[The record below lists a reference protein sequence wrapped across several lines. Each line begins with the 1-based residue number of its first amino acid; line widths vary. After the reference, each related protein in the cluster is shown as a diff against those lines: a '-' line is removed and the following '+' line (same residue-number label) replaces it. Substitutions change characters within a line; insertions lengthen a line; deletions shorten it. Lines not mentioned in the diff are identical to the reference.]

1 MPRKKQSIEAYGKS
15 WSPIDLPNLEKAV
28 KLYER
33 LNYLQDHFAN
43 SLSGSQAIMKQI
55 NEQTDI
61 QNELQQLGIKLTED
75 QIKVVVSLIK
85 KRQEENKELDKS
97 NNLKASTYGALTGN
111 TLQNKYGKTQKGYD
125 RPNTSIYQQRSLQG
139 FLNNAG
145 GIYTTSRQNRVYNQ
159 AIEIE
164 MNKIKDS
171 GSIMSDNSIRK
182 VAELNIKN
190 GKMSSETSELFNKS
204 AKSFNKGAGI
214 VQIAADTFMSAVKT
228 FGGMFTEGKNKQ
240 VNTYENTFTGIAAR
254 TGYSRSE
261 YYTQQA
267 QTNNQLGDL
276 GLRDNIRTSEVQQMW
291 STLTS
296 EGLSIEDSIANA
308 FDTVIS
314 SKVVPYLNTSTAQF
328 QFLVDQ
334 QPNLMTQVRGIGRTT
349 MEISGS
355 ATFATKYLQDMIDT
369 IAPMASLAENEL
381 GLQFAQ
387 VSGAYESLRA
397 QGLNDAQIGE
407 MYKASASVYNNP
419 YQALKSGS
427 LDQKMAVANVIQ
439 TGGDLRDFSDVNTS
453 MMSSQNF
460 VANLVPEGNLSPLY
474 SGLLVSEGK
483 LSGTTALGVALNEGN
498 YNMEQAIKDGIKASD
513 MVDEMGN
520 KVTEEFRNGDYQTNK
535 ERQAITMENL
545 SNELATMQQFMGGWY
560 DVIVTAI
567 KGIGT
572 LLTGWLGGKFLN
584 LLTGGKLGTWL
595 GGMFKSSGTAATAAG
610 KLTGAGGILAATG
623 GIALGLSA
631 ANVIKGAIDSAQN
644 KTDKENITA
653 EQQAL
658 EGTSMEGNTAAETLG
673 GIATTLQAENN
684 NFGTNL
690 GATFS
695 DVTSWIGI
703 GTLGWTRGLADIN
716 QDDFNHFRHKVQTL
730 GGGPTKDAAKDA
742 LMVWTLLLASANR
755 LSDVPEL
762 ANITKSDLAAM
773 VKDTGIAPSQW
784 DNYLNS
790 TIKDIGY
797 LPNKTNKEDQT
808 SIDWSG
814 LGINYYRQGLDYV
827 PEDNYPALLHQ
838 GEAVLTAS
846 TANELRTLVDEYR
859 NTNKESISFETIIQ
873 NQTSSLIS
881 KMDEMLQFMRSTT
894 GVTNTDWR
902 NGFITNSMK
911 YVKSTKSFS

>member
-1 MPRKKQSIEAYGKS
+1 MPRKSNSVNMYGKS
-15 WSPIDLPNLEKAV
+15 WGPIDEQNLKNAI
-28 KLYER
+28 KLMEQ
-33 LNYLQDHFAN
+33 LNKLAENFAG
-43 SLSGSQAIMKQI
+43 SLSGVNKITNQI
-55 NEQTDI
+55 NEASRLK
-61 QNELQQLGIKLTED
+61 N
-75 QIKVVVSLIK
+75 
-85 KRQEENKELDKS
+85 ELDKVGVKL
-97 NNLKASTYGALTGN
+97 NKEQAENVLKALNAKKQQN
-111 TLQNKYGKTQKGYD
+111 TESKKYDDLNDVINSVNNKYNSRTSTRLTSSNFGSTIVGAIQQKEA
-125 RPNTSIYQQRSLQG
+125 RNIFQQQLKQG
-139 FLNNAG
+139 LANAG
-145 GIYTTSRQNRVYNQ
+145 QKDIKSGKVLDVAYKETADKLNQ
-159 AIEIE
+159 SA
-164 MNKIKDS
+164 
-171 GSIMSDNSIRK
+171 
-182 VAELNIKN
+182 
-190 GKMSSETSELFNKS
+190 GKYSKWTGVL
-204 AKSFNKGAGI
+204 
-214 VQIAADTFMSAVKT
+214 QIAADTFMSAVKT

-291 STLTS
+291 SILTF

-397 QGLNDAQIGE
+397 KGLNDAQIGE

-427 LDQKMAVANVIQ
+427 LDEKMAVANVIQ

-453 MMSSQNF
+453 MMTSQNF

-498 YNMEQAIKDGIKASD
+498 YDMQQAIADGIKASD

-567 KGIGT
+567 KGVAGMIAATVVGKGIGALAGSAGGGT
-572 LLTGWLGGKFLN
+572 GTGLLAAVGSNGLAIGSFAAAAGIVLTGIISDGIVQGYADNMNKNQNYYETKGEFDQFIR
-584 LLTGGKLGTWL
+584 TD
-595 GGMFKSSGTAATAAG
+595 SSGNEIPLSEGA
-610 KLTGAGGILAATG
+610 KSLLSTGMDTEGNEGWGAN
-623 GIALGLSA
+623 IALGFDFINSYKTNNLMGWGVSRKDRNQASWEYTVGALRGEDLSA
-631 ANVIKGAIDSAQN
+631 QDFAKAALAWLMIADASGVISDIDGWS
-644 KTDKENITA
+644 TDSI
-653 EQQAL
+653 
-658 EGTSMEGNTAAETLG
+658 
-673 GIATTLQAENN
+673 
-684 NFGTNL
+684 
-690 GATFS
+690 
-695 DVTSWIGI
+695 
-703 GTLGWTRGLADIN
+703 
-716 QDDFNHFRHKVQTL
+716 
-730 GGGPTKDAAKDA
+730 KDAFKSIYENDEDA
-742 LMVWTLLLASANR
+742 ANWVNKIKEWGQFKNPQM
-755 LSDVPEL
+755 STDFGKNMEYVVPS
-762 ANITKSDLAAM
+762 NF
-773 VKDTGIAPSQW
+773 
-784 DNYLNS
+784 DNYH
-790 TIKDIGY
+790 
-797 LPNKTNKEDQT
+797 
-808 SIDWSG
+808 
-814 LGINYYRQGLDYV
+814 RQGLDYV

-894 GVTNTDWR
+894 GTTTTDWR

>member
-1 MPRKKQSIEAYGKS
+1 MPRKSNSVNMYGKS
-15 WSPIDLPNLEKAV
+15 WGPIDEQNLKNAI
-28 KLYER
+28 KLMEQ
-33 LNYLQDHFAN
+33 LNKLAENFAG
-43 SLSGSQAIMKQI
+43 SLSGVNKITNQI
-55 NEQTDI
+55 NEASRLK
-61 QNELQQLGIKLTED
+61 N
-75 QIKVVVSLIK
+75 
-85 KRQEENKELDKS
+85 ELDKVGVKL
-97 NNLKASTYGALTGN
+97 NKEQAENVLKALNAKKQQN
-111 TLQNKYGKTQKGYD
+111 TASKKYDDLNDVINSVNNKYNSRTSTRLTSSNFGSTIMGAIQQKEAK
-125 RPNTSIYQQRSLQG
+125 NIFQQQLKQG
-139 FLNNAG
+139 LDNAG
-145 GIYTTSRQNRVYNQ
+145 QKDIKSGKVLDMAYKETADKLNQSAGKYSKWTSV
-159 AIEIE
+159 
-164 MNKIKDS
+164 
-171 GSIMSDNSIRK
+171 
-182 VAELNIKN
+182 L
-190 GKMSSETSELFNKS
+190 
-204 AKSFNKGAGI
+204 
-214 VQIAADTFMSAVKT
+214 QIAADTFMSAVKT

-240 VNTYENTFTGIAAR
+240 VNTYEDTFTGIAAR

-397 QGLNDAQIGE
+397 KGLNDAQIGE

-427 LDQKMAVANVIQ
+427 LDEKMAVANVIQ

-498 YNMEQAIKDGIKASD
+498 YDMQQAIADGIKASD

-567 KGIGT
+567 KGVAGMIAASVVGKGIGALAGSAGGGT
-572 LLTGWLGGKFLN
+572 GTGLLAAVGSNGLAIGSFAAAAGIVLTGIISDGIVQGYADNMNKN
-584 LLTGGKLGTWL
+584 QNYYETTGEFDQFIRTD
-595 GGMFKSSGTAATAAG
+595 SSGNEIPLSEGA
-610 KLTGAGGILAATG
+610 KSLLSTGMDTEGNEGWGAN
-623 GIALGLSA
+623 IALGFDFINSYKTNNLMGWGVSRKDRNQASWEYTVGALRGEDLSA
-631 ANVIKGAIDSAQN
+631 QDFAKAALAWLMIADASGVISDIDGWS
-644 KTDKENITA
+644 TDSI
-653 EQQAL
+653 
-658 EGTSMEGNTAAETLG
+658 
-673 GIATTLQAENN
+673 
-684 NFGTNL
+684 
-690 GATFS
+690 
-695 DVTSWIGI
+695 
-703 GTLGWTRGLADIN
+703 
-716 QDDFNHFRHKVQTL
+716 
-730 GGGPTKDAAKDA
+730 KDAFKSIYENDEDA
-742 LMVWTLLLASANR
+742 ANWVNKIKEWGQFKNPQM
-755 LSDVPEL
+755 STDFGKNMEYVVPS
-762 ANITKSDLAAM
+762 NF
-773 VKDTGIAPSQW
+773 
-784 DNYLNS
+784 DNYH
-790 TIKDIGY
+790 
-797 LPNKTNKEDQT
+797 
-808 SIDWSG
+808 
-814 LGINYYRQGLDYV
+814 RQGLDYV

-873 NQTSSLIS
+873 NQTSSLIN

>member
-1 MPRKKQSIEAYGKS
+1 MPRKSNSVNMYGKS
-15 WSPIDLPNLEKAV
+15 WGPIDEQNLKNAI
-28 KLYER
+28 KLMEQ
-33 LNYLQDHFAN
+33 LNKLAENFAG
-43 SLSGSQAIMKQI
+43 SLSGVNKITNQI
-55 NEQTDI
+55 NEASRLK
-61 QNELQQLGIKLTED
+61 NELDKVGVKLNKE
-75 QIKVVVSLIK
+75 QAENVLRALNAK
-85 KRQEENKELDKS
+85 KRQ
-97 NNLKASTYGALTGN
+97 N
-111 TLQNKYGKTQKGYD
+111 TESEKYNDLNDVINSVNNKYNSRTSTRLTSSNFGSTIMGAIQQKEA
-125 RPNTSIYQQRSLQG
+125 RNIFQQQLKQG
-139 FLNNAG
+139 LANAG
-145 GIYTTSRQNRVYNQ
+145 QKDIKSGKVLDVAYKETADKLNQ
-159 AIEIE
+159 SA
-164 MNKIKDS
+164 
-171 GSIMSDNSIRK
+171 
-182 VAELNIKN
+182 
-190 GKMSSETSELFNKS
+190 GKYSKWTGVL
-204 AKSFNKGAGI
+204 
-214 VQIAADTFMSAVKT
+214 QIAADTFMSAVKT

-397 QGLNDAQIGE
+397 KGLNDAQIGE

-427 LDQKMAVANVIQ
+427 LDEKMAVANVIQ

-483 LSGTTALGVALNEGN
+483 LSGSTALGVALNEGN
-498 YNMEQAIKDGIKASD
+498 YDMEQAISDGIKASN
-513 MVDEMGN
+513 MVDDMGN

-567 KGIGT
+567 KGVAGMIAASVVGKGIGALAGSAGGGT
-572 LLTGWLGGKFLN
+572 GTGLLAAVGSNGLAIGSFAAAAGIVLTGIISDGIVQGYADNMNKN
-584 LLTGGKLGTWL
+584 QNYYETTGEFDQFIRTD
-595 GGMFKSSGTAATAAG
+595 SSGNEIPLSEGA
-610 KLTGAGGILAATG
+610 KSLLSTGMDTEGNEGWGAN
-623 GIALGLSA
+623 IALGFDFINSYKTNNLMGWGVSRKDRNQASWEYTVGALRGEDLSA
-631 ANVIKGAIDSAQN
+631 QDFAKAALAWLMIADASGVISDIDGWS
-644 KTDKENITA
+644 TDSI
-653 EQQAL
+653 
-658 EGTSMEGNTAAETLG
+658 
-673 GIATTLQAENN
+673 
-684 NFGTNL
+684 
-690 GATFS
+690 
-695 DVTSWIGI
+695 
-703 GTLGWTRGLADIN
+703 
-716 QDDFNHFRHKVQTL
+716 
-730 GGGPTKDAAKDA
+730 KDAFKSIYENDEDA
-742 LMVWTLLLASANR
+742 ANWVNKIKEWGQFKNPQM
-755 LSDVPEL
+755 STDFGKNMEYVVPS
-762 ANITKSDLAAM
+762 NF
-773 VKDTGIAPSQW
+773 
-784 DNYLNS
+784 DNYH
-790 TIKDIGY
+790 
-797 LPNKTNKEDQT
+797 
-808 SIDWSG
+808 
-814 LGINYYRQGLDYV
+814 RQGLDYV

-859 NTNKESISFETIIQ
+859 STNKESISFETIIQ

>member
-1 MPRKKQSIEAYGKS
+1 MPRKSNSVNMYGKS
-15 WSPIDLPNLEKAV
+15 WGPIDEQNLKNAI
-28 KLYER
+28 KLMEQ
-33 LNYLQDHFAN
+33 LNKLAENFAG
-43 SLSGSQAIMKQI
+43 SLSGVNKITNQI
-55 NEQTDI
+55 NEASRLK
-61 QNELQQLGIKLTED
+61 NELDKVGVKLNKEQAENVLRELKD
-75 QIKVVVSLIK
+75 K
-85 KRQEENKELDKS
+85 KRQ
-97 NNLKASTYGALTGN
+97 N
-111 TLQNKYGKTQKGYD
+111 TESEKYNDLNDVINSVNNKYNSRTSTRLTSSNFGSTIMGAIQQKEA
-125 RPNTSIYQQRSLQG
+125 RNIFQQQLKQG
-139 FLNNAG
+139 LANAG
-145 GIYTTSRQNRVYNQ
+145 QKDIKSGKVLDVAYKETADKLNQ
-159 AIEIE
+159 SA
-164 MNKIKDS
+164 
-171 GSIMSDNSIRK
+171 
-182 VAELNIKN
+182 
-190 GKMSSETSELFNKS
+190 GKYSKWTGVL
-204 AKSFNKGAGI
+204 
-214 VQIAADTFMSAVKT
+214 QIAADTFMSAVKT

-427 LDQKMAVANVIQ
+427 LDEKMAVANVIQ

-498 YNMEQAIKDGIKASD
+498 YNVEQAIKDGIKASD

-595 GGMFKSSGTAATAAG
+595 GGMFKSSGTAAAAAG
-610 KLTGAGGILAATG
+610 KLTGSGGIVAGTG
-623 GIALGLSA
+623 GIALGTIAGVAASA
-631 ANVIKGAIDSAQN
+631 ALVAAINAGVQAANAGSEEHGAYAGEQDVKGT
-644 KTDKENITA
+644 KW
-653 EQQAL
+653 
-658 EGTSMEGNTAAETLG
+658 EGNTTVTALRQSANT
-673 GIATTLQAENN
+673 IADRGWLQNSWNN
-684 NFGTNL
+684 M
-690 GATFS
+690 
-695 DVTSWIGI
+695 TSGI
-703 GTLGWTRGLADIN
+703 GYGFSNLIQGTADRNKNLTQWIMSSDTFGSDPDTLASRIAVWGLMMNQAGYFDSFIKGMDEAGANDWTDTTPEVLGQLLADEKWTKESVNSWANAII
-716 QDDFNHFRHKVQTL
+716 QAGWKPYLQGGKRMESFNL
-730 GGGPTKDAAKDA
+730 DSAKA
-742 LMVWTLLLASANR
+742 G
-755 LSDVPEL
+755 LSGVE
-762 ANITKSDLAAM
+762 
-773 VKDTGIAPSQW
+773 GF
-784 DNYLNS
+784 
-790 TIKDIGY
+790 
-797 LPNKTNKEDQT
+797 
-808 SIDWSG
+808 
-814 LGINYYRQGLDYV
+814 RQGLDYV

-859 NTNKESISFETIIQ
+859 STNKESISFETIIQ

-894 GVTNTDWR
+894 GTTTTDWR

>member
-1 MPRKKQSIEAYGKS
+1 MPRKKQSIEAYGKL
-15 WSPIDLPNLEKAV
+15 WSPIDLPNLEKAI

-97 NNLKASTYGALTGN
+97 NNLKGSTYGALTGN
-111 TLQNKYGKTQKGYD
+111 TIQNKYGKTPKGYD

-164 MNKIKDS
+164 TNKIKDS
-171 GSIMSDNSIRK
+171 GSIMSDDSIRK

-190 GKMSSETSELFNKS
+190 GRMSSETSELFNKS

-240 VNTYENTFTGIAAR
+240 VNTYEDTFTGIAAR

-267 QTNNQLGDL
+267 QTNNELGDL

-427 LDQKMAVANVIQ
+427 LDEKMAVANVIQ
-439 TGGDLRDFSDVNTS
+439 TGGDLRDFSDVNAS
-453 MMSSQNF
+453 MMTSQNF
-460 VANLVPEGNLSPLY
+460 VANLVPEGNLGPLY
-474 SGLLVSEGK
+474 SGMLVSGNK

-498 YNMEQAIKDGIKASD
+498 YDMEQAISDGIKASN
-513 MVDEMGN
+513 MVDDMGN

-567 KGIGT
+567 KGVAGMIAATVVGKGIGALAGSAGGGT
-572 LLTGWLGGKFLN
+572 GTGLLAAVGANGLAIGSFAAAAGIVLTGIISDGIVQGYADNLGKNSDYYENTGQFDKFIKTDANGNEIPLSEGAKN
-584 LLTGGKLGTWL
+584 LLSTGIDTEGNKGW
-595 GGMFKSSGTAATAAG
+595 GSN
-610 KLTGAGGILAATG
+610 
-623 GIALGLSA
+623 IALGLDFINEYKTNNLMGWGVSRKDRNQASWEYTIGALRGENLENDGKDFAKAALAWLMIADASGVISDIDGWSSSDIKDAFKSIYDSDEDA
-631 ANVIKGAIDSAQN
+631 ANWVKKITEWGQFKNPQMS
-644 KTDKENITA
+644 TDFGKN
-653 EQQAL
+653 
-658 EGTSMEGNTAAETLG
+658 MEYKVPT
-673 GIATTLQAENN
+673 
-684 NFGTNL
+684 NF
-690 GATFS
+690 
-695 DVTSWIGI
+695 
-703 GTLGWTRGLADIN
+703 
-716 QDDFNHFRHKVQTL
+716 
-730 GGGPTKDAAKDA
+730 
-742 LMVWTLLLASANR
+742 
-755 LSDVPEL
+755 
-762 ANITKSDLAAM
+762 
-773 VKDTGIAPSQW
+773 
-784 DNYLNS
+784 DNYH
-790 TIKDIGY
+790 
-797 LPNKTNKEDQT
+797 
-808 SIDWSG
+808 
-814 LGINYYRQGLDYV
+814 RQGLDYV

-881 KMDEMLQFMRSTT
+881 KMDEMLQVIRSFTGTT
-894 GVTNTDWR
+894 TTDWR

>member
-1 MPRKKQSIEAYGKS
+1 MPRKSNSVSMYGKQ
-15 WSPIDLPNLEKAV
+15 WGPIDIKNLEKAIQ
-28 KLYER
+28 LYER
-33 LNYLQDHFAN
+33 LNELQKNFAD
-43 SLSGSQAIMKQI
+43 SLSGSDKIMKQI
-55 NEQTDI
+55 NERTDI
-61 QNELQQLGIKLTED
+61 QNELKETGIKLSED
-75 QIKVVVSLIK
+75 EAKTVLIALTK
-85 KRQEENKELDKS
+85 QKEQNEELDKK
-97 NNLKASTYGALTGN
+97 NEKIKQTNKNLKASPN
-111 TLQNKYGKTQKGYD
+111 INSVID
-125 RPNTSIYQQRSLQG
+125 RI
-139 FLNNAG
+139 
-145 GIYTTSRQNRVYNQ
+145 GIGEQPT
-159 AIEIE
+159 
-164 MNKIKDS
+164 KLS
-171 GSIMSDNSIRK
+171 GSNFGSTITNAVIQRKLNDNYKYFKDNSIARNPQTIAK
-182 VAELNIKN
+182 LAE
-190 GKMSSETSELFNKS
+190 NKTANDLKDS
-204 AKSFNKGAGI
+204 ASKYSKASN
-214 VQIAADTFMSAVKT
+214 VLQIAADTFMSAVKT

-397 QGLNDAQIGE
+397 KGLNDAQIGE

-427 LDQKMAVANVIQ
+427 LDEKMAVANVIQ
-439 TGGDLRDFSDVNTS
+439 TGGDLRDFSDVNSS

-498 YNMEQAIKDGIKASD
+498 YDMQQAIADGIKASD
-513 MVDEMGN
+513 MVDDMGN

-567 KGIGT
+567 KGVAGMIAATVVGKGIGALAGSAAGGAGVGLLGT
-572 LLTGWLGGKFLN
+572 LASGAAIVGLTTAAIYGIGKATRGEFDSMTERTSNNLLEEWSNSEDKNVSKWGSNKGMSLAIAGTDTSNEQGWLKESFSNVYGGFRTWGANWFNSDYIERNKEFWGWLN
-584 LLTGGKLGTWL
+584 
-595 GGMFKSSGTAATAAG
+595 SSGTFSEDETNGTIQRIAAYYLWDKAG
-610 KLTGAGGILAATG
+610 SL
-623 GIALGLSA
+623 
-631 ANVIKGAIDSAQN
+631 DS
-644 KTDKENITA
+644 I
-653 EQQAL
+653 
-658 EGTSMEGNTAAETLG
+658 EGVS
-673 GIATTLQAENN
+673 
-684 NFGTNL
+684 
-690 GATFS
+690 
-695 DVTSWIGI
+695 
-703 GTLGWTRGLADIN
+703 
-716 QDDFNHFRHKVQTL
+716 
-730 GGGPTKDAAKDA
+730 
-742 LMVWTLLLASANR
+742 
-755 LSDVPEL
+755 
-762 ANITKSDLAAM
+762 KSDLQQIAKEGWNLKAIQSAADAL
-773 VKDTGIAPSQW
+773 VDNGWAPS
-784 DNYLNS
+784 
-790 TIKDIGY
+790 
-797 LPNKTNKEDQT
+797 NKEKVKVD
-808 SIDWSG
+808 SKIDFASYG
-814 LGINYYRQGLDYV
+814 APEGSYRQGLDYV
-827 PEDNYPALLHQ
+827 PKDNYPALLHQ

-859 NTNKESISFETIIQ
+859 STNKESISFETIIQ

-881 KMDEMLQFMRSTT
+881 KMDEMLQVMRSFTGTT
-894 GVTNTDWR
+894 TTDWR

>member
-1 MPRKKQSIEAYGKS
+1 MPRKNNSVNMYGKS
-15 WSPIDLPNLEKAV
+15 WGPVDEQNLKNAI
-28 KLYER
+28 KLMEQ
-33 LNYLQDHFAN
+33 LNKLAENFAG
-43 SLSGSQAIMKQI
+43 SLSSVNKITNQI
-55 NEQTDI
+55 NEAARLK
-61 QNELQQLGIKLTED
+61 N
-75 QIKVVVSLIK
+75 
-85 KRQEENKELDKS
+85 ELDKIGVKL
-97 NNLKASTYGALTGN
+97 NEDQAKNVLKALDAKKQQNTESKKYNDLNDVIDSVNRNYANKTPNRLTSGNFGSTVVGAIQQNRAQTIFKEQLT
-111 TLQNKYGKTQKGYD
+111 
-125 RPNTSIYQQRSLQG
+125 QG
-139 FLNNAG
+139 LKNAG
-145 GIYTTSRQNRVYNQ
+145 QKDIKSGKVLDYAYKETADKMNQ
-159 AIEIE
+159 SA
-164 MNKIKDS
+164 
-171 GSIMSDNSIRK
+171 
-182 VAELNIKN
+182 
-190 GKMSSETSELFNKS
+190 GKYSKASSLL
-204 AKSFNKGAGI
+204 
-214 VQIAADTFMSAVKT
+214 QIAADTFMSAVKT

-240 VNTYENTFTGIAAR
+240 VNTYEDTFTGIAAR

-267 QTNNQLGDL
+267 QTNNELGDL

-296 EGLSIEDSIANA
+296 EGLSMEDSIANA

-334 QPNLMTQVRGIGRTT
+334 QPNLITQVRGIGRTT

-427 LDQKMAVANVIQ
+427 LDEKMAVANVIQ

-453 MMSSQNF
+453 MMTSQNF
-460 VANLVPEGNLSPLY
+460 VANLVPEGNLGPLY
-474 SGLLVSEGK
+474 SGMLVSGNK

-498 YNMEQAIKDGIKASD
+498 YDMEQAISDGIKASN
-513 MVDEMGN
+513 MVDDMGN

-567 KGIGT
+567 KGVA
-572 LLTGWLGGKFLN
+572 
-584 LLTGGKLGTWL
+584 
-595 GGMFKSSGTAATAAG
+595 GMIAATVVGKGIGALAG
-610 KLTGAGGILAATG
+610 SVAGGTGSGILASGG
-623 GIALGLSA
+623 GIALGTVGTVAASA
-631 ANVIKGAIDSAQN
+631 ALVAAIGAGIYQADQKNKEESA
-644 KTDKENITA
+644 KTA
-653 EQQAL
+653 EENFKNSDSSFASSDTASKFVSGAGAEL
-658 EGTSMEGNTAAETLG
+658 NTDDLT
-673 GIATTLQAENN
+673 
-684 NFGTNL
+684 
-690 GATFS
+690 
-695 DVTSWIGI
+695 
-703 GTLGWTRGLADIN
+703 GWGKFMRSAG
-716 QDDFNHFRHKVQTL
+716 
-730 GGGPTKDAAKDA
+730 DA
-742 LMVWTLLLASANR
+742 M
-755 LSDVPEL
+755 
-762 ANITKSDLAAM
+762 
-773 VKDTGIAPSQW
+773 DTW
-784 DNYLNS
+784 
-790 TIKDIGY
+790 
-797 LPNKTNKEDQT
+797 
-808 SIDWSG
+808 G
-814 LGINYYRQGLDYV
+814 LGIRKGWTGVTNFFDGKKGWTDTDYVGKNAQYWNSIVASGLRNFNSDEDRGGYYAAYAFLLDQVNSLESTNKMGESITKGDLKSLFTTVNPDTGESLFKYWSIGSKMSYFINNGLVPTGEDGTKATGNIDYASVYGAPKGSYRSGLNNV

-859 NTNKESISFETIIQ
+859 STNKESISFETIIQ

-881 KMDEMLQFMRSTT
+881 KMDEMLQVMRSFTGTT
-894 GVTNTDWR
+894 TDWR

>member
-1 MPRKKQSIEAYGKS
+1 MPRKSNSVNMYGKS
-15 WSPIDLPNLEKAV
+15 WGPIDEQNLKNAI
-28 KLYER
+28 KLMEQ
-33 LNYLQDHFAN
+33 LNKLAENFAG
-43 SLSGSQAIMKQI
+43 SLSGVNKITNQI
-55 NEQTDI
+55 NEASRLK
-61 QNELQQLGIKLTED
+61 NELDKVGVKLNKE
-75 QIKVVVSLIK
+75 QAENVLRALNAK
-85 KRQEENKELDKS
+85 KRQ
-97 NNLKASTYGALTGN
+97 N
-111 TLQNKYGKTQKGYD
+111 TESEKYNDLNDVINSVNNKYNSRTSTRLTSSNFGSTIMGAIQQKEA
-125 RPNTSIYQQRSLQG
+125 RNIFQQQLKQG
-139 FLNNAG
+139 LANAG
-145 GIYTTSRQNRVYNQ
+145 QKDIKSGKVLDVAYKETADKLNQ
-159 AIEIE
+159 SA
-164 MNKIKDS
+164 
-171 GSIMSDNSIRK
+171 
-182 VAELNIKN
+182 
-190 GKMSSETSELFNKS
+190 GKYSKWTGVL
-204 AKSFNKGAGI
+204 
-214 VQIAADTFMSAVKT
+214 QIAADTFMSAVKT

-397 QGLNDAQIGE
+397 KGLNDAQIGE

-427 LDQKMAVANVIQ
+427 LDEKMAVANVIQ

-498 YNMEQAIKDGIKASD
+498 YDMQQAIADGIKASD

-567 KGIGT
+567 KGVAGMIAASVVGKGIGALAGSAGGGT
-572 LLTGWLGGKFLN
+572 GTGLLAAVGSNGLAIGSFAAAAGIVLTGIISDGIVQGYADNMNKN
-584 LLTGGKLGTWL
+584 QNYYETTGEFDQFIRTD
-595 GGMFKSSGTAATAAG
+595 SSGNEIPLSEGA
-610 KLTGAGGILAATG
+610 KSLLSTGMDTEGNEGWG
-623 GIALGLSA
+623 SNIALGFDFINSYKTNNLMGWGVSRKDRNQASWEYTVGALRGEDLSA
-631 ANVIKGAIDSAQN
+631 QDFAKAALAWLMIADASGVISDIDGWS
-644 KTDKENITA
+644 TDSI
-653 EQQAL
+653 
-658 EGTSMEGNTAAETLG
+658 
-673 GIATTLQAENN
+673 
-684 NFGTNL
+684 
-690 GATFS
+690 
-695 DVTSWIGI
+695 
-703 GTLGWTRGLADIN
+703 
-716 QDDFNHFRHKVQTL
+716 
-730 GGGPTKDAAKDA
+730 KDAFKSIYENDEDA
-742 LMVWTLLLASANR
+742 ANWVNKIKEWGQFKNPQM
-755 LSDVPEL
+755 STDFGKNMEYVVPS
-762 ANITKSDLAAM
+762 NF
-773 VKDTGIAPSQW
+773 
-784 DNYLNS
+784 DNYH
-790 TIKDIGY
+790 
-797 LPNKTNKEDQT
+797 
-808 SIDWSG
+808 
-814 LGINYYRQGLDYV
+814 RQGLDYV

-859 NTNKESISFETIIQ
+859 STNKESISFETIIQ

-894 GVTNTDWR
+894 GTTTTDWR

>member
-1 MPRKKQSIEAYGKS
+1 MPRKSNSVNMYGKS
-15 WSPIDLPNLEKAV
+15 WGPIDEQNLKNAI
-28 KLYER
+28 KLMEQ
-33 LNYLQDHFAN
+33 LNKLAENFAG
-43 SLSGSQAIMKQI
+43 SLSGVNKITNQI
-55 NEQTDI
+55 NEASRLK
-61 QNELQQLGIKLTED
+61 N
-75 QIKVVVSLIK
+75 
-85 KRQEENKELDKS
+85 ELDKVGVKL
-97 NNLKASTYGALTGN
+97 NKEQAENVLKALNAKKQQN
-111 TLQNKYGKTQKGYD
+111 TESKKYDDLNDVINSVNNKYNSRTSTRLTSSNFGSTIVGAIQQKEA
-125 RPNTSIYQQRSLQG
+125 RNIFQQQLKQG
-139 FLNNAG
+139 LANAG
-145 GIYTTSRQNRVYNQ
+145 QKDIKSGKVLDVAYKETADKLNQ
-159 AIEIE
+159 SA
-164 MNKIKDS
+164 
-171 GSIMSDNSIRK
+171 
-182 VAELNIKN
+182 
-190 GKMSSETSELFNKS
+190 GKYSKWTGVL
-204 AKSFNKGAGI
+204 
-214 VQIAADTFMSAVKT
+214 QIAADTFMSAVKT

-240 VNTYENTFTGIAAR
+240 VNTYEDTFTGIAAR

-296 EGLSIEDSIANA
+296 EGLSIEDSIENA

-397 QGLNDAQIGE
+397 KGLNDAQIGE

-427 LDQKMAVANVIQ
+427 LDEKMAVANVIQ

-453 MMSSQNF
+453 MMTSQNF

-498 YNMEQAIKDGIKASD
+498 YDMQQAIADGIKASD

-567 KGIGT
+567 KGVAGMIAASVVGKGIGALAGSAGGGT
-572 LLTGWLGGKFLN
+572 GTGLLAAVGSNGLAIGSFAAAAGIVLTGIISDGIVQGYADNMNKNQNYYETKGEFDQFIR
-584 LLTGGKLGTWL
+584 TD
-595 GGMFKSSGTAATAAG
+595 SSGNEIPLSEGA
-610 KLTGAGGILAATG
+610 KSLLSTGMDTEGNEGWGAN
-623 GIALGLSA
+623 IALGFDFINSYKTNNLMGWGVSRKDRNQASWEYTVGALRGEDLSA
-631 ANVIKGAIDSAQN
+631 QDFAKAALAWLMIADASGVISDIDGWS
-644 KTDKENITA
+644 TDSI
-653 EQQAL
+653 
-658 EGTSMEGNTAAETLG
+658 
-673 GIATTLQAENN
+673 
-684 NFGTNL
+684 
-690 GATFS
+690 
-695 DVTSWIGI
+695 
-703 GTLGWTRGLADIN
+703 
-716 QDDFNHFRHKVQTL
+716 
-730 GGGPTKDAAKDA
+730 KDAFKSIYENDEDA
-742 LMVWTLLLASANR
+742 ANWVNKIKEWGQFKNPQM
-755 LSDVPEL
+755 STDFGKNMEYVVPS
-762 ANITKSDLAAM
+762 NF
-773 VKDTGIAPSQW
+773 
-784 DNYLNS
+784 DNYH
-790 TIKDIGY
+790 
-797 LPNKTNKEDQT
+797 
-808 SIDWSG
+808 
-814 LGINYYRQGLDYV
+814 RQGLDYV

-859 NTNKESISFETIIQ
+859 STNKESISFETIIQ

>member
-1 MPRKKQSIEAYGKS
+1 MPRKSNSVNMYGKS
-15 WSPIDLPNLEKAV
+15 WGPIDEQNLKNAI
-28 KLYER
+28 KLMEQ
-33 LNYLQDHFAN
+33 LNKLAENFAG
-43 SLSGSQAIMKQI
+43 SLSGVNKITNQI
-55 NEQTDI
+55 NEASRLK
-61 QNELQQLGIKLTED
+61 N
-75 QIKVVVSLIK
+75 
-85 KRQEENKELDKS
+85 ELDKVGVKL
-97 NNLKASTYGALTGN
+97 NKEQAENVLKALNAKKQQN
-111 TLQNKYGKTQKGYD
+111 TQSKKYDDLNDVINSVNNKYNSRTSTRLTSSNFGSTIMGAIQQKEA
-125 RPNTSIYQQRSLQG
+125 RNIFQQQLKQG
-139 FLNNAG
+139 LANAG
-145 GIYTTSRQNRVYNQ
+145 QKDIKSGKVLDVAYKETADKLNQ
-159 AIEIE
+159 SA
-164 MNKIKDS
+164 
-171 GSIMSDNSIRK
+171 
-182 VAELNIKN
+182 
-190 GKMSSETSELFNKS
+190 GKYSKWTGVL
-204 AKSFNKGAGI
+204 
-214 VQIAADTFMSAVKT
+214 QIAADTFMSAVKT

-397 QGLNDAQIGE
+397 KGLNDAQIGE

-427 LDQKMAVANVIQ
+427 LDEKMAVANVIQ

-498 YNMEQAIKDGIKASD
+498 YDMQQAIADGIKASD

-567 KGIGT
+567 KGVAGMIAASVVGKGIGALAGSAGGGT
-572 LLTGWLGGKFLN
+572 GTGLLAAVGSNGLAIGSFAAAAGIVLTGIISDGIVQGYADNMNKN
-584 LLTGGKLGTWL
+584 QNYYETTGEFDQFIRTD
-595 GGMFKSSGTAATAAG
+595 SSGNEIPLSEGA
-610 KLTGAGGILAATG
+610 KSLLSTGMDTEGNEGWG
-623 GIALGLSA
+623 SNIALGFDFINSYKTNNLMGWGVSRKDRNQASWEYTVGALRGEDLSA
-631 ANVIKGAIDSAQN
+631 QDFAKAALAWLMIADASGVISDIDGWS
-644 KTDKENITA
+644 TDSI
-653 EQQAL
+653 
-658 EGTSMEGNTAAETLG
+658 
-673 GIATTLQAENN
+673 
-684 NFGTNL
+684 
-690 GATFS
+690 
-695 DVTSWIGI
+695 
-703 GTLGWTRGLADIN
+703 
-716 QDDFNHFRHKVQTL
+716 
-730 GGGPTKDAAKDA
+730 KDAFKSIYENDEDA
-742 LMVWTLLLASANR
+742 ANWVNKIKEWGQFKNPQM
-755 LSDVPEL
+755 STDFGKNMEYVVPS
-762 ANITKSDLAAM
+762 NF
-773 VKDTGIAPSQW
+773 
-784 DNYLNS
+784 DNYH
-790 TIKDIGY
+790 
-797 LPNKTNKEDQT
+797 
-808 SIDWSG
+808 
-814 LGINYYRQGLDYV
+814 RQGLDYV

-859 NTNKESISFETIIQ
+859 STNKESISFETIIQ

>member
-1 MPRKKQSIEAYGKS
+1 MPRKSNSVNMYGKS
-15 WSPIDLPNLEKAV
+15 WGPIDEQNLKNAI
-28 KLYER
+28 KLMEQ
-33 LNYLQDHFAN
+33 LNKLAENFAG
-43 SLSGSQAIMKQI
+43 SLSGVNKITNQI
-55 NEQTDI
+55 NEASRLK
-61 QNELQQLGIKLTED
+61 N
-75 QIKVVVSLIK
+75 
-85 KRQEENKELDKS
+85 ELDKVGVKL
-97 NNLKASTYGALTGN
+97 NKEQAENVLKALNAKKQQN
-111 TLQNKYGKTQKGYD
+111 TESKKYDDLNDVINSVNNKYNSRTSTRLTSSNFGSTIMGAIQQKEA
-125 RPNTSIYQQRSLQG
+125 RNIFQQQLKQG
-139 FLNNAG
+139 LANAG
-145 GIYTTSRQNRVYNQ
+145 QKDIKSGKVLDVAYKETADKLNQ
-159 AIEIE
+159 SA
-164 MNKIKDS
+164 
-171 GSIMSDNSIRK
+171 
-182 VAELNIKN
+182 
-190 GKMSSETSELFNKS
+190 GKYSKWTGVL
-204 AKSFNKGAGI
+204 
-214 VQIAADTFMSAVKT
+214 QIAADTFMSAVKT

-397 QGLNDAQIGE
+397 KGLNDAQIGE

-427 LDQKMAVANVIQ
+427 LDEKMAVANVIQ
-439 TGGDLRDFSDVNTS
+439 TGRDLRDFSDVNSS

-498 YNMEQAIKDGIKASD
+498 YDMQQAIADGIKASD
-513 MVDEMGN
+513 MVDDMGN

-567 KGIGT
+567 KGVAGMIAATVVGKGIGALAGSAGGGT
-572 LLTGWLGGKFLN
+572 GTGLLAAVGSNGLAIGSFAAAAGIVLTGIISDGIVQGYADNMNKN
-584 LLTGGKLGTWL
+584 QSYYETTGEFDQFIRTD
-595 GGMFKSSGTAATAAG
+595 SSGNEIPLSEGA
-610 KLTGAGGILAATG
+610 KSLLSTGMDTEGDQGWGAN
-623 GIALGLSA
+623 IALGFDFINSYKTNNLMGWGVSRKDRNQASWEYTVGALRGEDLSA
-631 ANVIKGAIDSAQN
+631 QDFAKAALAWLMIADASGVISDIDGWS
-644 KTDKENITA
+644 TDSI
-653 EQQAL
+653 
-658 EGTSMEGNTAAETLG
+658 
-673 GIATTLQAENN
+673 
-684 NFGTNL
+684 
-690 GATFS
+690 
-695 DVTSWIGI
+695 
-703 GTLGWTRGLADIN
+703 
-716 QDDFNHFRHKVQTL
+716 
-730 GGGPTKDAAKDA
+730 KDAFKSIYENDEDA
-742 LMVWTLLLASANR
+742 ANWVNKIKEWGQFKNPQM
-755 LSDVPEL
+755 STDFGKNMEYVVPS
-762 ANITKSDLAAM
+762 NF
-773 VKDTGIAPSQW
+773 
-784 DNYLNS
+784 DNYH
-790 TIKDIGY
+790 
-797 LPNKTNKEDQT
+797 
-808 SIDWSG
+808 
-814 LGINYYRQGLDYV
+814 RQGLDYV

-859 NTNKESISFETIIQ
+859 STNKESISFETIIQ

-881 KMDEMLQFMRSTT
+881 KMDEMLQVMRSFTGTT
-894 GVTNTDWR
+894 TTDWR

>member
-1 MPRKKQSIEAYGKS
+1 MPRKSNSVNMYGKS
-15 WSPIDLPNLEKAV
+15 WGPIDEQNLKNAI
-28 KLYER
+28 KLMEQ
-33 LNYLQDHFAN
+33 LNKLAENFAG
-43 SLSGSQAIMKQI
+43 SLSGVNKITNQI
-55 NEQTDI
+55 NEASRLK
-61 QNELQQLGIKLTED
+61 N
-75 QIKVVVSLIK
+75 
-85 KRQEENKELDKS
+85 ELDKVGVKL
-97 NNLKASTYGALTGN
+97 NKEQVENVLKALNAKKQQN
-111 TLQNKYGKTQKGYD
+111 TESKKYDDLNDVINSVNNKYNSRTSTRLTSSNFGSTIMGAIQQKEA
-125 RPNTSIYQQRSLQG
+125 RNIFQQQLKQG
-139 FLNNAG
+139 LDNAG
-145 GIYTTSRQNRVYNQ
+145 QKDIKSGKVLDMAYKETADKLNQ
-159 AIEIE
+159 SA
-164 MNKIKDS
+164 
-171 GSIMSDNSIRK
+171 
-182 VAELNIKN
+182 
-190 GKMSSETSELFNKS
+190 GKYSKWTGVL
-204 AKSFNKGAGI
+204 
-214 VQIAADTFMSAVKT
+214 QIAADTFMSAVKT

-483 LSGTTALGVALNEGN
+483 LSGSTALGVALNEGN
-498 YNMEQAIKDGIKASD
+498 YDMQQAIADGIKASD

-567 KGIGT
+567 KGVAGMIAATVVGKGIGALAGSAGGGT
-572 LLTGWLGGKFLN
+572 GTGLLAAVGSNGLAIGSFAAAAGIVLTGIISDGIVQGYADNMNKN
-584 LLTGGKLGTWL
+584 QNYYETTGEFDQFIRTD
-595 GGMFKSSGTAATAAG
+595 SSGNEIPLSEGA
-610 KLTGAGGILAATG
+610 KSLLSTGMDTEGNQGWGAN
-623 GIALGLSA
+623 IALGFDFINSYKTNNLMGWGVSRKDRNQASWEYTVGALRGEDLSA
-631 ANVIKGAIDSAQN
+631 QDFAKAALAWLMIADASGVISDIDGWS
-644 KTDKENITA
+644 TDSI
-653 EQQAL
+653 
-658 EGTSMEGNTAAETLG
+658 
-673 GIATTLQAENN
+673 
-684 NFGTNL
+684 
-690 GATFS
+690 
-695 DVTSWIGI
+695 
-703 GTLGWTRGLADIN
+703 
-716 QDDFNHFRHKVQTL
+716 
-730 GGGPTKDAAKDA
+730 KDAFKSIYENDEDA
-742 LMVWTLLLASANR
+742 ANWVNKIKEWGQFKNPQM
-755 LSDVPEL
+755 STDFGKNMEYIVPS
-762 ANITKSDLAAM
+762 NF
-773 VKDTGIAPSQW
+773 
-784 DNYLNS
+784 DNYH
-790 TIKDIGY
+790 
-797 LPNKTNKEDQT
+797 
-808 SIDWSG
+808 
-814 LGINYYRQGLDYV
+814 RQGLDYV

-859 NTNKESISFETIIQ
+859 STNKESISFETIIQ

-894 GVTNTDWR
+894 GTTTTDWR

>member
-1 MPRKKQSIEAYGKS
+1 MPRKSNSVNMYGKS
-15 WSPIDLPNLEKAV
+15 WGPIDEQNLKNAI
-28 KLYER
+28 KLMEQ
-33 LNYLQDHFAN
+33 LNKLAENFAG
-43 SLSGSQAIMKQI
+43 SLSGVNKITNQI
-55 NEQTDI
+55 NEASRLK
-61 QNELQQLGIKLTED
+61 N
-75 QIKVVVSLIK
+75 
-85 KRQEENKELDKS
+85 ELDKVGVKL
-97 NNLKASTYGALTGN
+97 NKEQAENVLKALNAKKQQN
-111 TLQNKYGKTQKGYD
+111 TASKKYDDLNDVINSVNNKYNSRTSTRLTSSNFGSTIMGAIQQKEA
-125 RPNTSIYQQRSLQG
+125 RNIFQQQLKQG
-139 FLNNAG
+139 LANAG
-145 GIYTTSRQNRVYNQ
+145 QKDIKSGKVLDVAYKETADKLNQ
-159 AIEIE
+159 SA
-164 MNKIKDS
+164 
-171 GSIMSDNSIRK
+171 
-182 VAELNIKN
+182 
-190 GKMSSETSELFNKS
+190 GKYSKWTGVL
-204 AKSFNKGAGI
+204 
-214 VQIAADTFMSAVKT
+214 QIAADTFMSAVKT

-397 QGLNDAQIGE
+397 KGLNDAQIGE

-427 LDQKMAVANVIQ
+427 LDEKMAVANVIQ

-453 MMSSQNF
+453 MMTSQNF

-498 YNMEQAIKDGIKASD
+498 YDMQQAIADGIKASD

-567 KGIGT
+567 KGVAGMIAATVVGKGIGALAGSAGGGT
-572 LLTGWLGGKFLN
+572 GTGLLAAVGSNGLAIGSFAAAAGIVLTGIISDGIVQGYADNMNKN
-584 LLTGGKLGTWL
+584 QNYYETTGEFDQFIRTD
-595 GGMFKSSGTAATAAG
+595 SSGNEIPLSEGA
-610 KLTGAGGILAATG
+610 KSLLSTGMDTEGDQGWGAN
-623 GIALGLSA
+623 IALGFDFINSYKTNNLMGWGVSRKDRNQASWEYTVGALRGEDLSA
-631 ANVIKGAIDSAQN
+631 QDFAKAALAWLMIADASGVISDIDGWS
-644 KTDKENITA
+644 TDSI
-653 EQQAL
+653 
-658 EGTSMEGNTAAETLG
+658 
-673 GIATTLQAENN
+673 
-684 NFGTNL
+684 
-690 GATFS
+690 
-695 DVTSWIGI
+695 
-703 GTLGWTRGLADIN
+703 
-716 QDDFNHFRHKVQTL
+716 
-730 GGGPTKDAAKDA
+730 KDAFKSIYENDEDA
-742 LMVWTLLLASANR
+742 ANWVNKIKEWGQFKNPQM
-755 LSDVPEL
+755 STDFGKNMEYVVPS
-762 ANITKSDLAAM
+762 NF
-773 VKDTGIAPSQW
+773 
-784 DNYLNS
+784 DNYH
-790 TIKDIGY
+790 
-797 LPNKTNKEDQT
+797 
-808 SIDWSG
+808 
-814 LGINYYRQGLDYV
+814 RQGLDYV

-894 GVTNTDWR
+894 GTTTTDWR

>member
-1 MPRKKQSIEAYGKS
+1 MPRKSNSVNMYGKS
-15 WSPIDLPNLEKAV
+15 WGPIDEQNLKNAI
-28 KLYER
+28 KLMEQ
-33 LNYLQDHFAN
+33 LNKLAENFAG
-43 SLSGSQAIMKQI
+43 SLSGVNKITNQI
-55 NEQTDI
+55 NEASRLK
-61 QNELQQLGIKLTED
+61 NELDKVGVKLNKE
-75 QIKVVVSLIK
+75 QAENVLRALNAK
-85 KRQEENKELDKS
+85 KRQ
-97 NNLKASTYGALTGN
+97 N
-111 TLQNKYGKTQKGYD
+111 TESEKYNDLNDVINSVNNKYNSRTSTRLTSSNFGSTIMGAIQQKEA
-125 RPNTSIYQQRSLQG
+125 RNILQQQLKQG
-139 FLNNAG
+139 LDNAG
-145 GIYTTSRQNRVYNQ
+145 QKDIKSGKVLDVAYKETADKLNQ
-159 AIEIE
+159 SA
-164 MNKIKDS
+164 
-171 GSIMSDNSIRK
+171 
-182 VAELNIKN
+182 
-190 GKMSSETSELFNKS
+190 GKYSKWTGVL
-204 AKSFNKGAGI
+204 
-214 VQIAADTFMSAVKT
+214 QIAADTFMSAVKT

-397 QGLNDAQIGE
+397 KGLNDAQIGE

-427 LDQKMAVANVIQ
+427 LDEKMAVANVIQ

-498 YNMEQAIKDGIKASD
+498 YDMQQAIADGIKASD

-567 KGIGT
+567 KGVAGMIAASVVGKGIGALAGSAGGGT
-572 LLTGWLGGKFLN
+572 GTGLLAAVGSNGLAIGSFAAAAGIVLTGIISDGIVQGYADNMNKNQNYYETKGEFDQFIR
-584 LLTGGKLGTWL
+584 TD
-595 GGMFKSSGTAATAAG
+595 SSGNEIPLSEGA
-610 KLTGAGGILAATG
+610 KSLLSTGMDTEGNEGWGAN
-623 GIALGLSA
+623 IALGFDFINSYKTNNLMGWGVSRKDRNQASWEYTVGALRGEDLSA
-631 ANVIKGAIDSAQN
+631 QDFAKAALAWLMIADASGVISDIDGWS
-644 KTDKENITA
+644 TDSI
-653 EQQAL
+653 
-658 EGTSMEGNTAAETLG
+658 
-673 GIATTLQAENN
+673 
-684 NFGTNL
+684 
-690 GATFS
+690 
-695 DVTSWIGI
+695 
-703 GTLGWTRGLADIN
+703 
-716 QDDFNHFRHKVQTL
+716 
-730 GGGPTKDAAKDA
+730 KDAFKSIYENDEDA
-742 LMVWTLLLASANR
+742 ANWVNKIKEWGQFKNPQM
-755 LSDVPEL
+755 STDFGKNMEYVVPS
-762 ANITKSDLAAM
+762 NF
-773 VKDTGIAPSQW
+773 
-784 DNYLNS
+784 DNYH
-790 TIKDIGY
+790 
-797 LPNKTNKEDQT
+797 
-808 SIDWSG
+808 
-814 LGINYYRQGLDYV
+814 RQGLDYV

-873 NQTSSLIS
+873 NQTSSLIN

>member
-1 MPRKKQSIEAYGKS
+1 MPRKSNSVNMYGKS
-15 WSPIDLPNLEKAV
+15 WGPIDEQNLKNAI
-28 KLYER
+28 KLMEQ
-33 LNYLQDHFAN
+33 LNKLAENFAG
-43 SLSGSQAIMKQI
+43 SLSGVNKITNQI
-55 NEQTDI
+55 NEASRLK
-61 QNELQQLGIKLTED
+61 NELDKVGVKLNKE
-75 QIKVVVSLIK
+75 QAENVLRALNAK
-85 KRQEENKELDKS
+85 KRQ
-97 NNLKASTYGALTGN
+97 N
-111 TLQNKYGKTQKGYD
+111 TESEKYNDLNDVINSVNNKYNSRTSTRLTSSNFGSTIMGAIQQKEA
-125 RPNTSIYQQRSLQG
+125 RNIFQQQLKQG
-139 FLNNAG
+139 LANAG
-145 GIYTTSRQNRVYNQ
+145 QKDIKSGKVLDVAYKETADKLNQ
-159 AIEIE
+159 SA
-164 MNKIKDS
+164 
-171 GSIMSDNSIRK
+171 
-182 VAELNIKN
+182 
-190 GKMSSETSELFNKS
+190 GKYSKWTGVL
-204 AKSFNKGAGI
+204 
-214 VQIAADTFMSAVKT
+214 QIAADTFMSAVKT

-397 QGLNDAQIGE
+397 KGLNDAQIGE

-427 LDQKMAVANVIQ
+427 LDEKMAVANVIQ

-453 MMSSQNF
+453 MMTSQNF

-498 YNMEQAIKDGIKASD
+498 YDMQQAIADGIKASD

-567 KGIGT
+567 KGVAGMIAATVVGKGIGALAGSAGGGT
-572 LLTGWLGGKFLN
+572 GTGLLAAVGSNGLAIGSFAAAAGIVLTGIISDGIVQGYADNMNKN
-584 LLTGGKLGTWL
+584 QNYYETTGEFDQFIRTD
-595 GGMFKSSGTAATAAG
+595 SSGNEIPLSEGA
-610 KLTGAGGILAATG
+610 KSLLSTGMDTEGDQGWGAN
-623 GIALGLSA
+623 IALGFDFINSYKTNNLMGWGVSRKDRNQASWEYTVGALRGEDLSA
-631 ANVIKGAIDSAQN
+631 QDFAKAALAWLMIADASGVISDIDGWS
-644 KTDKENITA
+644 TDSI
-653 EQQAL
+653 
-658 EGTSMEGNTAAETLG
+658 
-673 GIATTLQAENN
+673 
-684 NFGTNL
+684 
-690 GATFS
+690 
-695 DVTSWIGI
+695 
-703 GTLGWTRGLADIN
+703 
-716 QDDFNHFRHKVQTL
+716 
-730 GGGPTKDAAKDA
+730 KDAFKSIYENDEDA
-742 LMVWTLLLASANR
+742 ANWVNKIKEWGQFKNPQM
-755 LSDVPEL
+755 STDFGKNMEYVVPS
-762 ANITKSDLAAM
+762 NF
-773 VKDTGIAPSQW
+773 
-784 DNYLNS
+784 DNYH
-790 TIKDIGY
+790 
-797 LPNKTNKEDQT
+797 
-808 SIDWSG
+808 
-814 LGINYYRQGLDYV
+814 RQGLDYV

-894 GVTNTDWR
+894 GTTTTDWR

>member
-1 MPRKKQSIEAYGKS
+1 MPRKNNSVNMYGKS
-15 WSPIDLPNLEKAV
+15 WGPIDEQNLKNAI
-28 KLYER
+28 KLMEQ
-33 LNYLQDHFAN
+33 LNKLAENFAG
-43 SLSGSQAIMKQI
+43 SLSGVNKITNQI
-55 NEQTDI
+55 NEASRLK
-61 QNELQQLGIKLTED
+61 N
-75 QIKVVVSLIK
+75 
-85 KRQEENKELDKS
+85 ELDKVGVKL
-97 NNLKASTYGALTGN
+97 NKEQAENVLKALNAKKQQN
-111 TLQNKYGKTQKGYD
+111 TESKKYNDLNDVIDSVNNKYNSRTSTRLTSSNFGSTIMGAVQQKEA
-125 RPNTSIYQQRSLQG
+125 RNILQQQLKQG
-139 FLNNAG
+139 LANAG
-145 GIYTTSRQNRVYNQ
+145 Q
-159 AIEIE
+159 
-164 MNKIKDS
+164 KDIKS
-171 GSIMSDNSIRK
+171 GK
-182 VAELNIKN
+182 VLDVAYKETADKLNESA
-190 GKMSSETSELFNKS
+190 GKYSKWTGVL
-204 AKSFNKGAGI
+204 
-214 VQIAADTFMSAVKT
+214 QIAADTFMSAVKT

-427 LDQKMAVANVIQ
+427 LDEKMAVANVIQ
-439 TGGDLRDFSDVNTS
+439 TGGDLRDFSDVNTA

-498 YNMEQAIKDGIKASD
+498 YDMEQAIKDGIKASD

-572 LLTGWLGGKFLN
+572 LLTGWLGGKFIN

-595 GGMFKSSGTAATAAG
+595 GGMFKSSGTAAAAAG
-610 KLTGAGGILAATG
+610 KLTGASGILAATG

-631 ANVIKGAIDSAQN
+631 ANVIKGAIDNAQS

-658 EGTSMEGNTAAETLG
+658 EGTAMEGNTAAETLG

-695 DVTSWIGI
+695 DVTGWIGI
-703 GTLGWTRGLADIN
+703 GTLGWTRSLAAIN

-762 ANITKSDLAAM
+762 ASITKSDLADM

-797 LPNKTNKEDQT
+797 LPNKTKKEDQT

-881 KMDEMLQFMRSTT
+881 KMDEMLQFMRSQSSATT
-894 GVTNTDWR
+894 TDWR

>member
-1 MPRKKQSIEAYGKS
+1 MPRKSNSVNMYGKS
-15 WSPIDLPNLEKAV
+15 WGPIDEQNLKNAI
-28 KLYER
+28 KLMEQ
-33 LNYLQDHFAN
+33 LNKLAENFAG
-43 SLSGSQAIMKQI
+43 SLSGVNKITNQI
-55 NEQTDI
+55 NEASRLK
-61 QNELQQLGIKLTED
+61 N
-75 QIKVVVSLIK
+75 
-85 KRQEENKELDKS
+85 ELDKVGVKL
-97 NNLKASTYGALTGN
+97 NKEQAENVLKALNAKKQQN
-111 TLQNKYGKTQKGYD
+111 TESKKYDDLNDVINSVNNKYNSRTSTRLTSSNFGSTIVGAIQQKEA
-125 RPNTSIYQQRSLQG
+125 RNIFQQQLKQG
-139 FLNNAG
+139 LANAG
-145 GIYTTSRQNRVYNQ
+145 QKDIKSGKVLDVAYKETADKLNQ
-159 AIEIE
+159 SA
-164 MNKIKDS
+164 
-171 GSIMSDNSIRK
+171 
-182 VAELNIKN
+182 
-190 GKMSSETSELFNKS
+190 GKYSKWTGVL
-204 AKSFNKGAGI
+204 
-214 VQIAADTFMSAVKT
+214 QIAADTFMSAVKT

-397 QGLNDAQIGE
+397 KGLNDAQIGE

-427 LDQKMAVANVIQ
+427 LDEKMAVANVIQ

-498 YNMEQAIKDGIKASD
+498 YDMEQAISDGIKASN
-513 MVDEMGN
+513 MVDDMGN

-567 KGIGT
+567 KGVAGMIAASVVGKGIGALAGSAGGGT
-572 LLTGWLGGKFLN
+572 GTGLLAAVGSNGLAIGSFAAAAGIVLTGIISDGIVQGYADNMNKNQNYYETKGEFDQFIR
-584 LLTGGKLGTWL
+584 TD
-595 GGMFKSSGTAATAAG
+595 SSGNEIPLSEGA
-610 KLTGAGGILAATG
+610 KSLLSTGMDTEGNEGWGAN
-623 GIALGLSA
+623 IALGFDFINSYKTNNLMGWGVSRKDRNQASWEYTVGALRGEDLSA
-631 ANVIKGAIDSAQN
+631 QDFAKAALAWLMIADASGVISDIDGWS
-644 KTDKENITA
+644 TDSI
-653 EQQAL
+653 
-658 EGTSMEGNTAAETLG
+658 
-673 GIATTLQAENN
+673 
-684 NFGTNL
+684 
-690 GATFS
+690 
-695 DVTSWIGI
+695 
-703 GTLGWTRGLADIN
+703 
-716 QDDFNHFRHKVQTL
+716 
-730 GGGPTKDAAKDA
+730 KDAFKSIYENDEDA
-742 LMVWTLLLASANR
+742 ANWVNKIKEWGQFKNPQM
-755 LSDVPEL
+755 STDFGKNMEYVVPS
-762 ANITKSDLAAM
+762 NF
-773 VKDTGIAPSQW
+773 
-784 DNYLNS
+784 DNYH
-790 TIKDIGY
+790 
-797 LPNKTNKEDQT
+797 
-808 SIDWSG
+808 
-814 LGINYYRQGLDYV
+814 RQGLDYV

-894 GVTNTDWR
+894 GTTTTDWR

>member
-1 MPRKKQSIEAYGKS
+1 MPRKSNSVNMYGKS
-15 WSPIDLPNLEKAV
+15 WGPIDEQNLKNAI
-28 KLYER
+28 KLMEQ
-33 LNYLQDHFAN
+33 LNKLAENFAG
-43 SLSGSQAIMKQI
+43 SLSGVNKITNQI
-55 NEQTDI
+55 NEASRLK
-61 QNELQQLGIKLTED
+61 NELDKVGVKLNKE
-75 QIKVVVSLIK
+75 QAENVLRALNAK
-85 KRQEENKELDKS
+85 KRQ
-97 NNLKASTYGALTGN
+97 N
-111 TLQNKYGKTQKGYD
+111 TESEKYNDLNDVINSVNNKYNSRTSTRLTSSNFGSTIMGAIQQKEA
-125 RPNTSIYQQRSLQG
+125 RNILQQQLKQG
-139 FLNNAG
+139 LDNAG
-145 GIYTTSRQNRVYNQ
+145 QKDIKSGKVLDVAYKETADKLNQ
-159 AIEIE
+159 SA
-164 MNKIKDS
+164 
-171 GSIMSDNSIRK
+171 
-182 VAELNIKN
+182 
-190 GKMSSETSELFNKS
+190 GKYSKWTGVL
-204 AKSFNKGAGI
+204 
-214 VQIAADTFMSAVKT
+214 QIAADTFMSAVKT

-397 QGLNDAQIGE
+397 KGLNDAQIGE

-427 LDQKMAVANVIQ
+427 LDEKMAVANVIQ
-439 TGGDLRDFSDVNTS
+439 TGGDLRDFSDVNSS

-498 YNMEQAIKDGIKASD
+498 YDMQEAIADGIKASD

-567 KGIGT
+567 KGVAGMIAATVVGKGIGALAGSAGGGT
-572 LLTGWLGGKFLN
+572 GTGLLAAVGSNGLAIGSFAAAAGIVLTGIISDGIVQGYADNMNKN
-584 LLTGGKLGTWL
+584 QNYYETTGEFDQFIRTD
-595 GGMFKSSGTAATAAG
+595 SSGNEIPLSEGA
-610 KLTGAGGILAATG
+610 KSLLSTGMDTEGNEGWGAN
-623 GIALGLSA
+623 IALGFDFINSYKTNNLMGWGVSRKDRNQASWEYTVGALRGEDLSA
-631 ANVIKGAIDSAQN
+631 QDFAKAALAWLMIADASGVISDIDGWS
-644 KTDKENITA
+644 TDSI
-653 EQQAL
+653 
-658 EGTSMEGNTAAETLG
+658 
-673 GIATTLQAENN
+673 
-684 NFGTNL
+684 
-690 GATFS
+690 
-695 DVTSWIGI
+695 
-703 GTLGWTRGLADIN
+703 
-716 QDDFNHFRHKVQTL
+716 
-730 GGGPTKDAAKDA
+730 KDAFKSIYENDEDA
-742 LMVWTLLLASANR
+742 ANWVNKIKEWGQFKNPQM
-755 LSDVPEL
+755 STDFGKNMEYVVPS
-762 ANITKSDLAAM
+762 NF
-773 VKDTGIAPSQW
+773 
-784 DNYLNS
+784 DNYH
-790 TIKDIGY
+790 
-797 LPNKTNKEDQT
+797 
-808 SIDWSG
+808 
-814 LGINYYRQGLDYV
+814 RQGLDYV

>member
-1 MPRKKQSIEAYGKS
+1 MPRKSNSVNMYGKS
-15 WSPIDLPNLEKAV
+15 WGPIDEQNLKNAI
-28 KLYER
+28 KLMEQ
-33 LNYLQDHFAN
+33 LNKLAENFAG
-43 SLSGSQAIMKQI
+43 SLSGVNKITNQI
-55 NEQTDI
+55 NEASRLK
-61 QNELQQLGIKLTED
+61 N
-75 QIKVVVSLIK
+75 
-85 KRQEENKELDKS
+85 ELDKVGVKL
-97 NNLKASTYGALTGN
+97 NKEQAENVLKALNAKKQQN
-111 TLQNKYGKTQKGYD
+111 TESKKYDDLNDVINSVNNKYNSRTSTRLTSSNFGSTIVGAIQQKEA
-125 RPNTSIYQQRSLQG
+125 RNIFQQQLKQG
-139 FLNNAG
+139 LANAG
-145 GIYTTSRQNRVYNQ
+145 QKDIKSGKVLDVAYKETADKLNQ
-159 AIEIE
+159 SA
-164 MNKIKDS
+164 
-171 GSIMSDNSIRK
+171 
-182 VAELNIKN
+182 
-190 GKMSSETSELFNKS
+190 GKYSKWTGVL
-204 AKSFNKGAGI
+204 
-214 VQIAADTFMSAVKT
+214 QIAADTFMSAVKT

-397 QGLNDAQIGE
+397 KGLNDAQIGE

-427 LDQKMAVANVIQ
+427 LDEKMAVANVIQ

-453 MMSSQNF
+453 MMTSQNF

-498 YNMEQAIKDGIKASD
+498 YDMQQAIADGIKASD

-567 KGIGT
+567 KGVAGMIAASVVGKGIGALAGSAGGGT
-572 LLTGWLGGKFLN
+572 GTGLLAAVGSNGLAIGSFAAAAGIVLTGIISDGIVQGYADNMNKNQNYYETKGEFDQFIR
-584 LLTGGKLGTWL
+584 TD
-595 GGMFKSSGTAATAAG
+595 SSGNEIPLSEGA
-610 KLTGAGGILAATG
+610 KSLLSTGMDTEGNEGWGAN
-623 GIALGLSA
+623 IALGFDFINSYKTNNLMGWGVSRKDRNQASWEYTVGALRGEDLSA
-631 ANVIKGAIDSAQN
+631 QDFAKAALAWLMIADASGVISDIDGWS
-644 KTDKENITA
+644 TDSI
-653 EQQAL
+653 
-658 EGTSMEGNTAAETLG
+658 
-673 GIATTLQAENN
+673 
-684 NFGTNL
+684 
-690 GATFS
+690 
-695 DVTSWIGI
+695 
-703 GTLGWTRGLADIN
+703 
-716 QDDFNHFRHKVQTL
+716 
-730 GGGPTKDAAKDA
+730 KDAFKSIYENDEDA
-742 LMVWTLLLASANR
+742 ANWVNKIKEWGQFKNPQM
-755 LSDVPEL
+755 STDFGKNMEYVVPS
-762 ANITKSDLAAM
+762 NF
-773 VKDTGIAPSQW
+773 
-784 DNYLNS
+784 DNYH
-790 TIKDIGY
+790 
-797 LPNKTNKEDQT
+797 
-808 SIDWSG
+808 
-814 LGINYYRQGLDYV
+814 RQGLDYV

-859 NTNKESISFETIIQ
+859 STNKESISFETIIQ

>member
-1 MPRKKQSIEAYGKS
+1 MPRKSNSVNMYGKS
-15 WSPIDLPNLEKAV
+15 WGPIDEQNLKNAI
-28 KLYER
+28 KLMEQ
-33 LNYLQDHFAN
+33 LNKLAENFAG
-43 SLSGSQAIMKQI
+43 SLSGVNKITNQI
-55 NEQTDI
+55 NEASRLK
-61 QNELQQLGIKLTED
+61 N
-75 QIKVVVSLIK
+75 
-85 KRQEENKELDKS
+85 ELDKVGVKL
-97 NNLKASTYGALTGN
+97 NKEQAENVLKALNAKKQQN
-111 TLQNKYGKTQKGYD
+111 TASKKYDDLNDVINSVNNKYNSRTSTRLTSSNFGSTIMGAIQQKEAK
-125 RPNTSIYQQRSLQG
+125 NIFQQQLKQG
-139 FLNNAG
+139 LDNAG
-145 GIYTTSRQNRVYNQ
+145 QKDIKSGKVLDMAYKETADKLNQSAGKYSKWTSV
-159 AIEIE
+159 
-164 MNKIKDS
+164 
-171 GSIMSDNSIRK
+171 
-182 VAELNIKN
+182 L
-190 GKMSSETSELFNKS
+190 
-204 AKSFNKGAGI
+204 
-214 VQIAADTFMSAVKT
+214 QIAADTFMSAVKT

-240 VNTYENTFTGIAAR
+240 VNTYEDTFTGIAAR

-334 QPNLMTQVRGIGRTT
+334 QPNLMTQVRVIGRTT

-397 QGLNDAQIGE
+397 KGLNDAQIGE

-427 LDQKMAVANVIQ
+427 LDEKMAVANVIQ

-498 YNMEQAIKDGIKASD
+498 YDMQQAIADGIKASD

-567 KGIGT
+567 KGVAGMIAASVVGKGIGALAGSAGGGT
-572 LLTGWLGGKFLN
+572 GTGLLAAVGSNGLAIGSFAAAAGIVLTGIISDGIVQGYADNMNKN
-584 LLTGGKLGTWL
+584 QNYYETTGEFDQFIRTD
-595 GGMFKSSGTAATAAG
+595 SSGNEIPLSEGA
-610 KLTGAGGILAATG
+610 KSLLSTGMDTEGNEGWGAN
-623 GIALGLSA
+623 IALGFDFINSYKTNNLMGWGVSRKDRNQASWEYTVGALRGEDLSA
-631 ANVIKGAIDSAQN
+631 QDFAKAALAWLMIADASGVISDIDGWS
-644 KTDKENITA
+644 TDSI
-653 EQQAL
+653 
-658 EGTSMEGNTAAETLG
+658 
-673 GIATTLQAENN
+673 
-684 NFGTNL
+684 
-690 GATFS
+690 
-695 DVTSWIGI
+695 
-703 GTLGWTRGLADIN
+703 
-716 QDDFNHFRHKVQTL
+716 
-730 GGGPTKDAAKDA
+730 KDAFKSIYENDEDA
-742 LMVWTLLLASANR
+742 ANWVNKIKEWGQFKNPQM
-755 LSDVPEL
+755 STDFGKNMEYVVPS
-762 ANITKSDLAAM
+762 NF
-773 VKDTGIAPSQW
+773 
-784 DNYLNS
+784 DNYH
-790 TIKDIGY
+790 
-797 LPNKTNKEDQT
+797 
-808 SIDWSG
+808 
-814 LGINYYRQGLDYV
+814 RQGLDYV

-873 NQTSSLIS
+873 NQTSSLIN

>member
-1 MPRKKQSIEAYGKS
+1 MPRKSNSVNMYGKS
-15 WSPIDLPNLEKAV
+15 WGPIDEQNLKNAI
-28 KLYER
+28 KLMEQ
-33 LNYLQDHFAN
+33 LNKLAENFAG
-43 SLSGSQAIMKQI
+43 SLSGVNKITNQI
-55 NEQTDI
+55 NEASRLK
-61 QNELQQLGIKLTED
+61 N
-75 QIKVVVSLIK
+75 
-85 KRQEENKELDKS
+85 ELDKVGVKL
-97 NNLKASTYGALTGN
+97 NKEQAENVLKALNAKKQQN
-111 TLQNKYGKTQKGYD
+111 TESKKYDDLNDVINSVNNKYNSRTSTRLTSSNFGSTIVGAIQQKEA
-125 RPNTSIYQQRSLQG
+125 RNIFQQQLKQG
-139 FLNNAG
+139 LANAG
-145 GIYTTSRQNRVYNQ
+145 QKDIKSGKVLDVAYKETADKLNQ
-159 AIEIE
+159 SA
-164 MNKIKDS
+164 
-171 GSIMSDNSIRK
+171 
-182 VAELNIKN
+182 
-190 GKMSSETSELFNKS
+190 GKYSKWTGVL
-204 AKSFNKGAGI
+204 
-214 VQIAADTFMSAVKT
+214 QIAADTFMSAVKT

-397 QGLNDAQIGE
+397 KGLNDAQIGE

-427 LDQKMAVANVIQ
+427 LDEKMAVANVIQ
-439 TGGDLRDFSDVNTS
+439 AGGDLRDFSDVNSS

-498 YNMEQAIKDGIKASD
+498 YDMEQAISDGIKASN
-513 MVDEMGN
+513 MVDDMGN

-567 KGIGT
+567 KGVAGMIAASVVGKGIGALAGSAGGGT
-572 LLTGWLGGKFLN
+572 GTGLLAAVGSNGLAIGSFAAAAGIVLTGIISDGIVQGYADNMNKNQNYYETKGEFDQFIR
-584 LLTGGKLGTWL
+584 TD
-595 GGMFKSSGTAATAAG
+595 SSGNEIPLSEGA
-610 KLTGAGGILAATG
+610 KSLLSTGMDTEGNEGWGAN
-623 GIALGLSA
+623 IALGFDFINSYKTNNLMGWGVSRKDRNQASWEYTVGALRGEDLSA
-631 ANVIKGAIDSAQN
+631 QDFAKAALAWLMIADASGVISDIDGWS
-644 KTDKENITA
+644 TDSI
-653 EQQAL
+653 
-658 EGTSMEGNTAAETLG
+658 
-673 GIATTLQAENN
+673 
-684 NFGTNL
+684 
-690 GATFS
+690 
-695 DVTSWIGI
+695 
-703 GTLGWTRGLADIN
+703 
-716 QDDFNHFRHKVQTL
+716 
-730 GGGPTKDAAKDA
+730 KDAFKSIYENDEDA
-742 LMVWTLLLASANR
+742 ANWVNKIKEWGQFKNPQM
-755 LSDVPEL
+755 STDFGKNMEYVVPS
-762 ANITKSDLAAM
+762 NF
-773 VKDTGIAPSQW
+773 
-784 DNYLNS
+784 DNYH
-790 TIKDIGY
+790 
-797 LPNKTNKEDQT
+797 
-808 SIDWSG
+808 
-814 LGINYYRQGLDYV
+814 RQGLDYV

-859 NTNKESISFETIIQ
+859 STNKESISFETIIQ

-894 GVTNTDWR
+894 GTTTTDWR

>member
-1 MPRKKQSIEAYGKS
+1 MPRKSNSVNMYGKS
-15 WSPIDLPNLEKAV
+15 WGPIDEQNLKNAI
-28 KLYER
+28 KLMEQ
-33 LNYLQDHFAN
+33 LNKLAENFAG
-43 SLSGSQAIMKQI
+43 SLSGVNKITNQI
-55 NEQTDI
+55 NEASRLK
-61 QNELQQLGIKLTED
+61 N
-75 QIKVVVSLIK
+75 
-85 KRQEENKELDKS
+85 ELDKVGVKL
-97 NNLKASTYGALTGN
+97 NKEQAENVLKALNAKKQQN
-111 TLQNKYGKTQKGYD
+111 TASKKYDDLNDVINSVNNKYNSRTSTRLTSSNFGSTIMGAIQQKEAK
-125 RPNTSIYQQRSLQG
+125 NIFQQQLKQG
-139 FLNNAG
+139 LDNAG
-145 GIYTTSRQNRVYNQ
+145 QKDIKSGKVLDMAYKETADKLNQSAGKYSKWTSV
-159 AIEIE
+159 
-164 MNKIKDS
+164 
-171 GSIMSDNSIRK
+171 
-182 VAELNIKN
+182 L
-190 GKMSSETSELFNKS
+190 
-204 AKSFNKGAGI
+204 
-214 VQIAADTFMSAVKT
+214 QIAADTFMSAVKT

-240 VNTYENTFTGIAAR
+240 VNTYEDTFTGIAAR

-397 QGLNDAQIGE
+397 KGLNDAQIGE

-427 LDQKMAVANVIQ
+427 LDEKMAVANVIQ

-498 YNMEQAIKDGIKASD
+498 YDMQQAIADGIKASD

-567 KGIGT
+567 KGVAGMIAASVVGKGIGALAGSAGGGT
-572 LLTGWLGGKFLN
+572 GTGLLAAVGSNGLAIGSFAAAAGIVLTGIISDGIVQGYADNMNKN
-584 LLTGGKLGTWL
+584 QNYYETTGEFDQFIRTD
-595 GGMFKSSGTAATAAG
+595 SSGNEIPLSEGA
-610 KLTGAGGILAATG
+610 KSLLSTGMDTEGNEGWGAN
-623 GIALGLSA
+623 IALGFDFINSYKTNNLMGWGVSRKDRNQASWEYTVGALRGEDLSA
-631 ANVIKGAIDSAQN
+631 QDFAKAALAWLMIANASGVISDIDGWS
-644 KTDKENITA
+644 TDSI
-653 EQQAL
+653 
-658 EGTSMEGNTAAETLG
+658 
-673 GIATTLQAENN
+673 
-684 NFGTNL
+684 
-690 GATFS
+690 
-695 DVTSWIGI
+695 
-703 GTLGWTRGLADIN
+703 
-716 QDDFNHFRHKVQTL
+716 
-730 GGGPTKDAAKDA
+730 KDAFKSIYENDEDA
-742 LMVWTLLLASANR
+742 ANWVNKIKEWGQFKNPQM
-755 LSDVPEL
+755 STDFGKNMEYVVPS
-762 ANITKSDLAAM
+762 NF
-773 VKDTGIAPSQW
+773 
-784 DNYLNS
+784 DNYH
-790 TIKDIGY
+790 
-797 LPNKTNKEDQT
+797 
-808 SIDWSG
+808 
-814 LGINYYRQGLDYV
+814 RQGLDYV

-873 NQTSSLIS
+873 NQTSSLIN

>member
-1 MPRKKQSIEAYGKS
+1 MPRKSNSVNMYGKS
-15 WSPIDLPNLEKAV
+15 WGPIDEQNLKNAI
-28 KLYER
+28 KLMEQ
-33 LNYLQDHFAN
+33 LNKLAENFAG
-43 SLSGSQAIMKQI
+43 SLSGVNKITNQI
-55 NEQTDI
+55 NEASRLK
-61 QNELQQLGIKLTED
+61 N
-75 QIKVVVSLIK
+75 
-85 KRQEENKELDKS
+85 ELDKVGVKL
-97 NNLKASTYGALTGN
+97 NKEQAENVLKALNAKKHQN
-111 TLQNKYGKTQKGYD
+111 TESKKYNDLNDVIDSVNNKYNSRTSTRLTSSNFGSTIMGAVQQKEA
-125 RPNTSIYQQRSLQG
+125 RNIFQQQLKQG
-139 FLNNAG
+139 LANAG
-145 GIYTTSRQNRVYNQ
+145 QKDIKSGKVLDMAYKETADKLNQ
-159 AIEIE
+159 SA
-164 MNKIKDS
+164 
-171 GSIMSDNSIRK
+171 
-182 VAELNIKN
+182 
-190 GKMSSETSELFNKS
+190 GKYSKWTGVL
-204 AKSFNKGAGI
+204 
-214 VQIAADTFMSAVKT
+214 QIAADTFMSAVRT

-240 VNTYENTFTGIAAR
+240 VNTYEDTFTGIAAR

-397 QGLNDAQIGE
+397 KGLNDAQIGE

-427 LDQKMAVANVIQ
+427 LDEKMAVANVIQ

-498 YNMEQAIKDGIKASD
+498 YDMQQAIADGIKASD

-567 KGIGT
+567 KGVAGMIAATVVGKGIGALAGSAGGGT
-572 LLTGWLGGKFLN
+572 GTGLLAAVGSNGLAIGSFAAAAGIVLTGIISDGIVQGYADNMNKNQNYYETKGEFDQFIR
-584 LLTGGKLGTWL
+584 TD
-595 GGMFKSSGTAATAAG
+595 SSGNEIPLSEGA
-610 KLTGAGGILAATG
+610 KSLLSTGMDTEGNEGWGAN
-623 GIALGLSA
+623 IALGFDFINSYKTNNLMGWGVSRKDRNQASWEYTVGALRGEDLSA
-631 ANVIKGAIDSAQN
+631 QDFAKAALAWLMIADASGVISDIDGWS
-644 KTDKENITA
+644 TDSI
-653 EQQAL
+653 
-658 EGTSMEGNTAAETLG
+658 
-673 GIATTLQAENN
+673 
-684 NFGTNL
+684 
-690 GATFS
+690 
-695 DVTSWIGI
+695 
-703 GTLGWTRGLADIN
+703 
-716 QDDFNHFRHKVQTL
+716 
-730 GGGPTKDAAKDA
+730 KDAFKSIYENDEDA
-742 LMVWTLLLASANR
+742 ANWVNKIKEWGQFKNPQM
-755 LSDVPEL
+755 STDFGKNMEYVVPS
-762 ANITKSDLAAM
+762 NF
-773 VKDTGIAPSQW
+773 
-784 DNYLNS
+784 DNYH
-790 TIKDIGY
+790 
-797 LPNKTNKEDQT
+797 
-808 SIDWSG
+808 
-814 LGINYYRQGLDYV
+814 RQGLDYV

-859 NTNKESISFETIIQ
+859 STNKESISFETIIQ

-894 GVTNTDWR
+894 GTTTTDWR

>member
-1 MPRKKQSIEAYGKS
+1 MPRKNNSVNMYGKS
-15 WSPIDLPNLEKAV
+15 WGPVDEQNLKNAI
-28 KLYER
+28 KLMEQ
-33 LNYLQDHFAN
+33 LNKLAENFAG
-43 SLSGSQAIMKQI
+43 SLSSVNKITNQI
-55 NEQTDI
+55 NEAARLK
-61 QNELQQLGIKLTED
+61 N
-75 QIKVVVSLIK
+75 
-85 KRQEENKELDKS
+85 ELDKIGVKL
-97 NNLKASTYGALTGN
+97 NEDQAKNVLKALDAKKQQNTESKKYNDLNDVIDSVNRNYANKTPNRLTSGNFGSTVVGAIQQNRAQTIFREQLT
-111 TLQNKYGKTQKGYD
+111 
-125 RPNTSIYQQRSLQG
+125 QG
-139 FLNNAG
+139 LKNAG
-145 GIYTTSRQNRVYNQ
+145 QKDIKSGKVLDYAYKETADKMNQ
-159 AIEIE
+159 SA
-164 MNKIKDS
+164 
-171 GSIMSDNSIRK
+171 
-182 VAELNIKN
+182 
-190 GKMSSETSELFNKS
+190 GKYSKASSLL
-204 AKSFNKGAGI
+204 
-214 VQIAADTFMSAVKT
+214 QIAADTFMSAVKT
-228 FGGMFTEGKNKQ
+228 FGGMFTEGKNRQ
-240 VNTYENTFTGIAAR
+240 VNTYEDTFTGVAAR

-267 QTNNQLGDL
+267 QTNNELGDL

-296 EGLSIEDSIANA
+296 EGLSMEDSIANA

-427 LDQKMAVANVIQ
+427 LDEKMAVANVIQ

-453 MMSSQNF
+453 MMTSQNF
-460 VANLVPEGNLSPLY
+460 VANLVPEGNLGPLY
-474 SGLLVSEGK
+474 SGMLVSGNK

-498 YNMEQAIKDGIKASD
+498 YDMQQAISDGIKASN
-513 MVDEMGN
+513 MVDDMGN

-567 KGIGT
+567 KGVA
-572 LLTGWLGGKFLN
+572 
-584 LLTGGKLGTWL
+584 
-595 GGMFKSSGTAATAAG
+595 GMIAATVIGKGIGALAG
-610 KLTGAGGILAATG
+610 SVAGGTGSGILASGG
-623 GIALGLSA
+623 GIALGTVGTVAASA
-631 ANVIKGAIDSAQN
+631 ALVAAIGAGIYQADQKNKEESA
-644 KTDKENITA
+644 KTA
-653 EQQAL
+653 EENFKNSDSSFASSDTASKFVSGAGAEL
-658 EGTSMEGNTAAETLG
+658 NTDDLT
-673 GIATTLQAENN
+673 
-684 NFGTNL
+684 
-690 GATFS
+690 
-695 DVTSWIGI
+695 
-703 GTLGWTRGLADIN
+703 GWGKFMRSAG
-716 QDDFNHFRHKVQTL
+716 
-730 GGGPTKDAAKDA
+730 DA
-742 LMVWTLLLASANR
+742 M
-755 LSDVPEL
+755 
-762 ANITKSDLAAM
+762 
-773 VKDTGIAPSQW
+773 DTW
-784 DNYLNS
+784 
-790 TIKDIGY
+790 
-797 LPNKTNKEDQT
+797 
-808 SIDWSG
+808 G
-814 LGINYYRQGLDYV
+814 LGIRKGWTGVTNFFDGKKGWTDTDYVGKNAQYWNSIVANGLRDFNSDEDRGGYYAAYAFLLDQVNSLESTNKMGESITKGDLKSLFTTVNPDTGESLFKYWSIGSKMSYFINNGLVPTGEDGTKATGNIDYASVYGAPKGSYRSGLDNV
-827 PEDNYPALLHQ
+827 PQDNYPALLHQ

-859 NTNKESISFETIIQ
+859 STNKESISFETIIQ

-911 YVKSTKSFS
+911 YVKSTKSFN